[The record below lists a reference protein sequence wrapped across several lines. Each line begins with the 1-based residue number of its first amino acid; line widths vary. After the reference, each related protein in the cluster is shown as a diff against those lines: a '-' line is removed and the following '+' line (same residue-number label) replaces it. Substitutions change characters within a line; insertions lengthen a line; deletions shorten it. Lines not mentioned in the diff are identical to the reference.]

1 MGPAGSEQFVRC
13 LSFTDPELLSWLRS
27 QLRTARS
34 FAAFTLDVDDIG
46 LALLSESLA
55 ALQARDGRIRIV
67 VHSRRAAAAA
77 LGVLNPGGGGLT
89 VDVAR
94 GVQLRAS
101 TRLRTTTGRGAPTSG
116 PRHWRSPGSR
126 PLARAWSWTCG
137 RTGSVD
143 LDRLTGGL
151 QAGDLWVV
159 TGRSGVGKS
168 VFALGLARNVA
179 VRSRAGAALLAVRG
193 SNIDTV
199 TMLLSAELRIPLD
212 HMRFGGLGDD
222 DWGRLARRMGEIA
235 DAPLLLLSAEPGAA
249 AQLRTAAERLVEAR
263 QVAGR
268 HDLALLVVD
277 DLPAAVTT
285 EELLE
290 LKVLAAALGV
300 CVVAVVDEDVRL
312 PFAQIE
318 RIAGLVADVVV
329 RMDREHDM
337 TPGSESERAG
347 EVDLH
352 VLRNRRGPI
361 AVIPMAFQGRY
372 ARLAE
377 LPTDSDP
384 GPAA

>member
-1 MGPAGSEQFVRC
+1 M
-13 LSFTDPELLSWLRS
+13 
-27 QLRTARS
+27 
-34 FAAFTLDVDDIG
+34 
-46 LALLSESLA
+46 
-55 ALQARDGRIRIV
+55 
-67 VHSRRAAAAA
+67 
-77 LGVLNPGGGGLT
+77 
-89 VDVAR
+89 
-94 GVQLRAS
+94 
-101 TRLRTTTGRGAPTSG
+101 
-116 PRHWRSPGSR
+116 
-126 PLARAWSWTCG
+126 
-137 RTGSVD
+137 
-143 LDRLTGGL
+143 
-151 QAGDLWVV
+151 